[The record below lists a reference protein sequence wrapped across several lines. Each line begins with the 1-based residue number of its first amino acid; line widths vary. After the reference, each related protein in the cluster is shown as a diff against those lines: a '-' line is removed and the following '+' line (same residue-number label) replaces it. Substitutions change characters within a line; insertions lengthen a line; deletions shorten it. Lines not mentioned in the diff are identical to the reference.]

1 MTCRLYSISDDPN
14 MPMPVTI
21 DRLELIVEQLGGS
34 LERLKDE
41 DAGVTTFDGVN
52 FLLSFGSGGKFLSV
66 RAIWATELDVS
77 ENLLMALFTAGDSW
91 NREKYFPTLYNLIV
105 DDRVQVVADFICPIE
120 CGLSDPQL
128 LDNIAAAV
136 ATGVDA
142 IHYMHE
148 ATQSVIS

>member
-1 MTCRLYSISDDPN
+1 MSCRLYSVSDDPN
-14 MPMPVTI
+14 MPLPVTI
-21 DRLELIVEQLGGS
+21 DRLELIVEQLGGT
-34 LERLKDE
+34 LERVEGE

-66 RAIWATELDVS
+66 RAIWVTELDVS

-91 NREKYFPTLYNLIV
+91 NREKYFPTLYNLVV
-105 DDRVQVVADFICPIE
+105 DDQVQVVADFICPIE

-128 LDNIAAAV
+128 LDNVAAAV

-142 IHYMHE
+142 IQYMNQ
-148 ATQSVIS
+148 AAQSVLA